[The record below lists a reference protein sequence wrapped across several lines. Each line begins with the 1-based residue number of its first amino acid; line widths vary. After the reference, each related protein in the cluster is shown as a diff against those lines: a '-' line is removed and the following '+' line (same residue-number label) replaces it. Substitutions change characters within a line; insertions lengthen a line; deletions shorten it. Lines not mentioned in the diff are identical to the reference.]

1 MSEPLTL
8 AQAITAGLHEALTD
22 PSVVLLGEDIG
33 TTGGVFRVTDGL
45 QQHYGAERV
54 IDTPVAE
61 SGIVGTAFGMA
72 VAGMRPIAEIQFM
85 GFSYP
90 GYDQI
95 ISHVAR
101 IRSRSRHRFTAPLV
115 IRMPFGGGIG
125 AAEHHSEST
134 EAIYTHIPGL
144 AVVVPSTPVDAKGL
158 LLAAV
163 EYPDPVIFL
172 EPIRLYRAVKEV
184 VPEERY
190 TIPLGEAAVVREGV
204 DVTLISYG
212 AMMRETR
219 RVAETLSAEGIE
231 CEVIDLRTLV
241 PLDVATVISSVE
253 RTGRAV
259 VIHEA
264 PRTSGFGA
272 ELAAQIQEK
281 ALFSLKAPIE
291 RVTSWDIVVPL
302 RKTEAHYTPG
312 DARIIAAVRR
322 TLEA

>member
-1 MSEPLTL
+1 M

-45 QQHYGAERV
+45 QQHYGADRV

-90 GYDQI
+90 GYDQV

-101 IRSRSRHRFTAPLV
+101 IRSRSKHRFTAPLV

-184 VPEERY
+184 VPEGRY

-219 RVAETLSAEGIE
+219 RVAEALSAEGIE

-264 PRTSGFGA
+264 R
-272 ELAAQIQEK
+272 
-281 ALFSLKAPIE
+281 
-291 RVTSWDIVVPL
+291 SWLL
-302 RKTEAHYTPG
+302 RS
-312 DARIIAAVRR
+312 RR
-322 TLEA
+322 RRCSRSRRPSSV

>member
-1 MSEPLTL
+1 MSDPSTL
-8 AQAITAGLHEALTD
+8 AQAITAGLQEALID
-22 PSVVLLGEDIG
+22 PSVVLIGEDIG

-45 QQHYGAERV
+45 QQHYGADRV

-72 VAGMRPIAEIQFM
+72 VAGLRPIAEIQFM

-101 IRSRSRHRFTAPLV
+101 IRSRSKHRFTAPLV

-184 VPEERY
+184 VPEGRY
-190 TIPLGEAAVVREGV
+190 TIPLGEAAIVREGT

-219 RVAETLSAEGIE
+219 RVAETLSAEGVE

-241 PLDVATVISSVE
+241 PLDVATVVSSVE

-272 ELAAQIQEK
+272 ELVAQIQEK

-302 RKTEAHYTPG
+302 RKTESHYTPG